1 MYGTVEGLSTFYY
14 QPKQYCKQFHTH
26 DTCDSPHSERLHK
39 PLFPAAWGNTWEA
52 QNYITYTQN
61 SCYGFVYMCV
71 CICVR
76 VCWCVYSYV
85 CVCVGLCNTQEHP
98 GLPDTLWFYPESRM
112 GISQKCWVL
121 QSKADNCY
129 LTKNLGPFRFKRT
142 FLCTREWWLQ
152 YVKCW
157 DPPLVPVWLRL
168 PPDLDELCHL
178 SRTQHLGSN
187 TLTTIAID
195 RAAIIL
201 QSVFPYQTL
210 LKSAPIQRIQ
220 TGGSSRKEQNIRKIW
235 KYNFS
240 HSFCMVTRNC
250 ILSLQCYFK
259 GLRNENLLQNRTM
272 HINLPEM
279 ERKCSWN

>member
-1 MYGTVEGLSTFYY
+1 MVQAMYGTVEGLSTFFY

-76 VCWCVYSYV
+76 VCLCVYRYV

-152 YVKCW
+152 YGKCW
-157 DPPLVPVWLRL
+157 DPPPGASLITSPTRFG
-168 PPDLDELCHL
+168 
-178 SRTQHLGSN
+178 RTMSFESN
-187 TLTTIAID
+187 TTPWLQHAYYHCHWPRSNHFAICF
-195 RAAIIL
+195 
-201 QSVFPYQTL
+201 SVSNAFEKCTNS
-210 LKSAPIQRIQ
+210 KNSNW
-220 TGGSSRKEQNIRKIW
+220 GGQAEKNKI
-235 KYNFS
+235 
-240 HSFCMVTRNC
+240 
-250 ILSLQCYFK
+250 
-259 GLRNENLLQNRTM
+259 
-272 HINLPEM
+272 
-279 ERKCSWN
+279 